1 MRDNEDQRVL
11 FQRHIFKFAG
21 EDGVGVNGKVYLLFF
36 QQFLAFTGA
45 RVQIFQADVG
55 VSGHKGGGVDAGV
68 SAAPVGGG
76 NADRDRRGMAAE
88 SDVVLKVLLQLLIP
102 PGKIQKKLPLRRGG
116 DGRVGAVK
124 QLEAQLFFQLAQLLG
139 EGRLGDEQVLCRQ
152 RDVFAFVY
160 FQHISENVGVHNKA
174 SSERNCVTFSAWSQ
188 SGPAPGQ
195 RGQTPVPGC
204 RPQ

>member
-1 MRDNEDQRVL
+1 
-11 FQRHIFKFAG
+11 
-21 EDGVGVNGKVYLLFF
+21 
-36 QQFLAFTGA
+36 
-45 RVQIFQADVG
+45 
-55 VSGHKGGGVDAGV
+55 
-68 SAAPVGGG
+68 
-76 NADRDRRGMAAE
+76 MAAE

-174 SSERNCVTFSAWSQ
+174 AMSSRFCWLNSGTTAQSLSSWRSQ
-188 SGPAPGQ
+188 SA
-195 RGQTPVPGC
+195 RREHRALPVAVLLAASWVA
-204 RPQ
+204 